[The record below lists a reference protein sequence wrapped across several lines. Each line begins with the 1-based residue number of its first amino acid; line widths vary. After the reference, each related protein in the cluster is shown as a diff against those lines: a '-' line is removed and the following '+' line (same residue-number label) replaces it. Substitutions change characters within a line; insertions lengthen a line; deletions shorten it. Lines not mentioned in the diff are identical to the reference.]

1 MKKWVIITI
10 SVLFLLGIGAIFA
23 IIQNNSETKGTEL
36 KETTELASN
45 SINEVNTIET
55 STRDTK
61 VSPNAKII
69 KKEYYKMCDHL
80 KKEIED
86 VPTKHINKNEED
98 VEKMYSDWKIE
109 GYSPNEIVI
118 YKEYEGICGDH
129 YIVKEHN
136 GVLGIYKLNEN
147 GEEIFERDTEI
158 PTQYLPEIDIQ
169 SVYNKLSDYE
179 KSLLEGCPT
188 NMVQYIQELNDN
200 KKMYENQIKT
210 VKGKIDYAQSIIDS
224 TTIDKIL
231 TFEKDEELS
240 LDRQQLSY
248 LTTDK
253 NSAIRTKQE
262 KIVNELEKQKST
274 LEKQIDDLFS
284 KMQEG
289 KKKYLSIKNA
299 NDVCCPLCGQKLEEK
314 GRLTTIINMKK
325 DLEASYDKKVKLDK
339 EFLIIKGKLAVEK
352 AKLYSAQNVS
362 NNEEYPGQITTLKEK
377 ISHLEQEK
385 MDIEKHNNIV
395 TINQKNVM
403 TSKEDI
409 TKFNI
414 KIQELHGL
422 IENIKKV
429 KEVTQKL
436 YINYLEEKMKY
447 ATKHLKNVRIQYYKV
462 SKEDEILKEDF
473 IILYKNNELKNLSRS
488 ETIATMLE
496 IGNMLNKVANTNFP
510 LFIDDSESCADFNFI
525 EDYAKNTQI
534 LISRVQKGQELTI
547 SNYNDKAMQI
557 AA

>member
-1 MKKWVIITI
+1 MKITYLKTNGFRKFEDTFETQIYDITEITGGNAKGKTTILYAIIWAFLGTNLTGDDKVWLGNKKCEGCYVELHFI
-10 SVLFLLGIGAIFA
+10 DNAGNNHILIRYKNRYDSKMNFIMLDNKKIEQKDLQTFYKDKKLFLSILNLNYFLH
-23 IIQNNSETKGTEL
+23 KKPTEQ
-36 KETTELASN
+36 KELIDN
-45 SINEVNTIET
+45 
-55 STRDTK
+55 
-61 VSPNAKII
+61 
-69 KKEYYKMCDHL
+69 
-80 KKEIED
+80 
-86 VPTKHINKNEED
+86 
-98 VEKMYSDWKIE
+98 
-109 GYSPNEIVI
+109 
-118 YKEYEGICGDH
+118 
-129 YIVKEHN
+129 
-136 GVLGIYKLNEN
+136 
-147 GEEIFERDTEI
+147 
-158 PTQYLPEIDIQ
+158 YLPEIDIKA
-169 SVYNKLSDYE
+169 VYNKLSNYE

-188 NMVQYIQELNDN
+188 NMAQYIQELNDN

-231 TFEKDEELS
+231 TFGKDEELS

-262 KIVNELEKQKST
+262 KIVQELEKQKAT

-289 KKKYLSIKNA
+289 KKKYMSIKNTTY
-299 NDVCCPLCGQKLEEK
+299 VCCPLCGQKLEEK

-325 DLEASYDKKVKLDK
+325 DLEGSYDKKVKLDK
-339 EFLIIKGKLAVEK
+339 EFLLIKGKLAVEK
-352 AKLYSAQNVS
+352 AKLYSAQNVA
-362 NNEEYPGQITTLKEK
+362 NNEEYPGQITTLREK
-377 ISHLEQEK
+377 INTLEQEK
-385 MDIEKHNNIV
+385 IDIEKHNNIV

-403 TSKEDI
+403 TAKEDI

-414 KIQELHGL
+414 KIQELYGL

-429 KEVTQKL
+429 KDIAQKL

-447 ATKHLKNVRIQYYKV
+447 ATKHLKNVKIQYYKV

-525 EDYAKNTQI
+525 EDYAKDTQI

>member
-1 MKKWVIITI
+1 MKITYLKTNGFRKFEDTFETQIYDITEITGGNAKGKTTILYAIIWAFLGTNLTGDDKVWLGNKKCEGCYVELHFI
-10 SVLFLLGIGAIFA
+10 DNAGNNHILIRYKNRYDSKMNFIMLDNKKIEQKDLQKFYKDKKLFLSILNLNYFLH
-23 IIQNNSETKGTEL
+23 KKPTEQ
-36 KETTELASN
+36 KELIDN
-45 SINEVNTIET
+45 
-55 STRDTK
+55 
-61 VSPNAKII
+61 
-69 KKEYYKMCDHL
+69 
-80 KKEIED
+80 
-86 VPTKHINKNEED
+86 
-98 VEKMYSDWKIE
+98 
-109 GYSPNEIVI
+109 
-118 YKEYEGICGDH
+118 
-129 YIVKEHN
+129 
-136 GVLGIYKLNEN
+136 
-147 GEEIFERDTEI
+147 
-158 PTQYLPEIDIQ
+158 YLPEIDIKA
-169 SVYNKLSDYE
+169 VYNKLSDYE

-188 NMVQYIQELNDN
+188 NMAQYIQELNDN

-289 KKKYLSIKNA
+289 KKKYLSIKNTT
-299 NDVCCPLCGQKLEEK
+299 DVCCPLCGQKLEEK

-429 KEVTQKL
+429 KDIAQKL

-447 ATKHLKNVRIQYYKV
+447 ATKHLKNVKIQYYKV

-534 LISRVQKGQELTI
+534 LISRVQKDQELTI

>member
-1 MKKWVIITI
+1 MKITYLKTNGFRKFEDTFETEIYDITEITGGNAKGKTTILYAIIWAFLGTNLTGDDKVWLGNKKCEGCYVELHFI
-10 SVLFLLGIGAIFA
+10 DNAGNNHILIRYKNRYDSKMNFIMLDNKKIEQKSLLTFYKDKKLFLSILNLNYFLH
-23 IIQNNSETKGTEL
+23 KKPTEQ
-36 KETTELASN
+36 KELIDN
-45 SINEVNTIET
+45 
-55 STRDTK
+55 
-61 VSPNAKII
+61 
-69 KKEYYKMCDHL
+69 
-80 KKEIED
+80 
-86 VPTKHINKNEED
+86 
-98 VEKMYSDWKIE
+98 
-109 GYSPNEIVI
+109 
-118 YKEYEGICGDH
+118 
-129 YIVKEHN
+129 
-136 GVLGIYKLNEN
+136 
-147 GEEIFERDTEI
+147 
-158 PTQYLPEIDIQ
+158 YLPEIDIQ

-188 NMVQYIQELNDN
+188 NMAQYIQELNDN

-210 VKGKIDYAQSIIDS
+210 IKGKIDYAQSIIDS

-289 KKKYLSIKNA
+289 KKKYLSIKNTT
-299 NDVCCPLCGQKLEEK
+299 DVCCPLCGQKLEEK

-409 TKFNI
+409 IKFNI

>member
-1 MKKWVIITI
+1 MKITYLKTNGFRKFEDTFETQIYDITEITGGNAKGKTTILYAIIWAFLGTNLTGDDKVWLGNKKCEGCYVELHFI
-10 SVLFLLGIGAIFA
+10 DNAGNNHILIRYKNRYDSKMNFIMLDNKKIEQKDLQTFYKDKKLFLSILNLNYFLH
-23 IIQNNSETKGTEL
+23 KKPTEQ
-36 KETTELASN
+36 KELIDN
-45 SINEVNTIET
+45 
-55 STRDTK
+55 
-61 VSPNAKII
+61 
-69 KKEYYKMCDHL
+69 
-80 KKEIED
+80 
-86 VPTKHINKNEED
+86 
-98 VEKMYSDWKIE
+98 
-109 GYSPNEIVI
+109 
-118 YKEYEGICGDH
+118 
-129 YIVKEHN
+129 
-136 GVLGIYKLNEN
+136 
-147 GEEIFERDTEI
+147 
-158 PTQYLPEIDIQ
+158 YLPEIDIKA
-169 SVYNKLSDYE
+169 VYNKLSDYE

-188 NMVQYIQELNDN
+188 NMAQYIQELNDN

-289 KKKYLSIKNA
+289 KKKYLSIKNTT
-299 NDVCCPLCGQKLEEK
+299 DVCCPLCGQKLEEK

-429 KEVTQKL
+429 KDIAQKL

-447 ATKHLKNVRIQYYKV
+447 ATKHLKNVKIQYYKV

-525 EDYAKNTQI
+525 EDYAKDTQI

>member
-1 MKKWVIITI
+1 MKITYLKTNGFRKFEDTFETEIYDITEIIGGNAKGKTTI
-10 SVLFLLGIGAIFA
+10 LYAIIWAFLGTNLTGDDKVWLGNKKSEGCYVELHFIDNIGNNHILIRYKNRYDNKMNFIMLDNKKIEQKDLQIFYKDKKLFLSILNLNYFLH
-23 IIQNNSETKGTEL
+23 KKPTEQ
-36 KETTELASN
+36 KELIDN
-45 SINEVNTIET
+45 
-55 STRDTK
+55 
-61 VSPNAKII
+61 
-69 KKEYYKMCDHL
+69 
-80 KKEIED
+80 
-86 VPTKHINKNEED
+86 
-98 VEKMYSDWKIE
+98 
-109 GYSPNEIVI
+109 
-118 YKEYEGICGDH
+118 
-129 YIVKEHN
+129 
-136 GVLGIYKLNEN
+136 
-147 GEEIFERDTEI
+147 
-158 PTQYLPEIDIQ
+158 YLPEIDIQ

>member
-1 MKKWVIITI
+1 MKITYLKTNGFRKFEDTFETQIYDITEITGGNAKGKTTILYAIIWAFLGTNLTGDDKVWLGNKKCEGCYVELHFI
-10 SVLFLLGIGAIFA
+10 DNAGNNHILIRYKNRYDSKMNFIMLDNKKIEQKDLQTFYKDKKLFLSILNLNYFLH
-23 IIQNNSETKGTEL
+23 KKPTEQ
-36 KETTELASN
+36 KELIDN
-45 SINEVNTIET
+45 
-55 STRDTK
+55 
-61 VSPNAKII
+61 
-69 KKEYYKMCDHL
+69 
-80 KKEIED
+80 
-86 VPTKHINKNEED
+86 
-98 VEKMYSDWKIE
+98 
-109 GYSPNEIVI
+109 
-118 YKEYEGICGDH
+118 
-129 YIVKEHN
+129 
-136 GVLGIYKLNEN
+136 
-147 GEEIFERDTEI
+147 
-158 PTQYLPEIDIQ
+158 YLPEIDIQ

-289 KKKYLSIKNA
+289 KKKYLSIKNTT
-299 NDVCCPLCGQKLEEK
+299 DVCCPLCGQKLEEK

-429 KEVTQKL
+429 KDIAQKL

-447 ATKHLKNVRIQYYKV
+447 ATKHLKNVKIQYYKV

-534 LISRVQKGQELTI
+534 LISRVQKDQELTI

>member
-1 MKKWVIITI
+1 MKITYLKTNGFRKFEDTFETEIYDITEITGGNAKGKTTILYAIIWAFLGTNLTGDDKVWLGNKKGEGCYVELHFI
-10 SVLFLLGIGAIFA
+10 DNIGNNHILIRYKNRYDSKMNFIMLDNKKIEQKDLQIFYKDKKLFLSILNLNYFLH
-23 IIQNNSETKGTEL
+23 KKPTEQ
-36 KETTELASN
+36 KELIDN
-45 SINEVNTIET
+45 
-55 STRDTK
+55 
-61 VSPNAKII
+61 
-69 KKEYYKMCDHL
+69 
-80 KKEIED
+80 
-86 VPTKHINKNEED
+86 
-98 VEKMYSDWKIE
+98 
-109 GYSPNEIVI
+109 
-118 YKEYEGICGDH
+118 
-129 YIVKEHN
+129 
-136 GVLGIYKLNEN
+136 
-147 GEEIFERDTEI
+147 
-158 PTQYLPEIDIQ
+158 YLPEIDIQ

-188 NMVQYIQELNDN
+188 NMAQYIQELNDN

-253 NSAIRTKQE
+253 NTAIRTKQE

-429 KEVTQKL
+429 KDIAQKL

-447 ATKHLKNVRIQYYKV
+447 ATKHLKNVKIQYYKV

>member
-1 MKKWVIITI
+1 MKITYLKTNGFRKFEYTFETEIYDITEITGGNAKGKTTILYAIIWAFLGTNLTGDDKVCLGNKKCEGCYVELHFI
-10 SVLFLLGIGAIFA
+10 DNAGNNHILIRYKNRYDSKMNFIMLDNKKIEQKDLQTFYKDKKLFLSILNLNYFLH
-23 IIQNNSETKGTEL
+23 KKPTEQ
-36 KETTELASN
+36 KELIDN
-45 SINEVNTIET
+45 
-55 STRDTK
+55 
-61 VSPNAKII
+61 
-69 KKEYYKMCDHL
+69 
-80 KKEIED
+80 
-86 VPTKHINKNEED
+86 
-98 VEKMYSDWKIE
+98 
-109 GYSPNEIVI
+109 
-118 YKEYEGICGDH
+118 
-129 YIVKEHN
+129 
-136 GVLGIYKLNEN
+136 
-147 GEEIFERDTEI
+147 
-158 PTQYLPEIDIQ
+158 YLPEIDIQ

-403 TSKEDI
+403 TAKEDI

>member
-1 MKKWVIITI
+1 MKITYLKTNGFRKFEYTFETEIYDITEITGGNAKGKTTILYAIIWAFLGTNLTGDDKVWLGNKKCEGCYVELHFI
-10 SVLFLLGIGAIFA
+10 DNAGNNHILIRYKNRYDSKMNFIMLDNKKIEQKDLQTFYKDKKLFLSILNLNYFLH
-23 IIQNNSETKGTEL
+23 KKPTEQ
-36 KETTELASN
+36 KELIDN
-45 SINEVNTIET
+45 
-55 STRDTK
+55 
-61 VSPNAKII
+61 
-69 KKEYYKMCDHL
+69 
-80 KKEIED
+80 
-86 VPTKHINKNEED
+86 
-98 VEKMYSDWKIE
+98 
-109 GYSPNEIVI
+109 
-118 YKEYEGICGDH
+118 
-129 YIVKEHN
+129 
-136 GVLGIYKLNEN
+136 
-147 GEEIFERDTEI
+147 
-158 PTQYLPEIDIQ
+158 YLPEIDIQ

-188 NMVQYIQELNDN
+188 NMAQYIQELNDN

-447 ATKHLKNVRIQYYKV
+447 ATKHLKNVKIQYYKV

>member
-1 MKKWVIITI
+1 MKITYLKTNGFRKFEYTFETEIYDITEITGGNAKGKTTILYAIIWAFLGTNLTGDDKVWLGNKKCEGCYVELHFI
-10 SVLFLLGIGAIFA
+10 DNAGNNHILIRYKNRYDSKMNFIMLDNKKIEQKDLQTFYKDKKLFLSILNLNYFLH
-23 IIQNNSETKGTEL
+23 KKPTEQ
-36 KETTELASN
+36 KELIDN
-45 SINEVNTIET
+45 
-55 STRDTK
+55 
-61 VSPNAKII
+61 
-69 KKEYYKMCDHL
+69 
-80 KKEIED
+80 
-86 VPTKHINKNEED
+86 
-98 VEKMYSDWKIE
+98 
-109 GYSPNEIVI
+109 
-118 YKEYEGICGDH
+118 
-129 YIVKEHN
+129 
-136 GVLGIYKLNEN
+136 
-147 GEEIFERDTEI
+147 
-158 PTQYLPEIDIQ
+158 YLPEIDIQ

-262 KIVNELEKQKST
+262 KIVNELEKQKLT
-274 LEKQIDDLFS
+274 LEKQIDDIFS

-289 KKKYLSIKNA
+289 KKKYLSIKNTT
-299 NDVCCPLCGQKLEEK
+299 DVCCPLCGQKLEEQ

-325 DLEASYDKKVKLDK
+325 NLEASYDKKVKLDK
-339 EFLIIKGKLAVEK
+339 DFLIIKGKLAVEK
-352 AKLYSAQNVS
+352 AKLYSAQSVS

-377 ISHLEQEK
+377 INTLEQEK

-409 TKFNI
+409 KKFNI
-414 KIQELHGL
+414 KIQELYGL

-429 KEVTQKL
+429 KEIAQKL

-447 ATKHLKNVRIQYYKV
+447 ATKHLKNVKIQYYKV

-496 IGNMLNKVANTNFP
+496 IGNMLNKVANTKFP

-525 EDYAKNTQI
+525 EDYAKDTQI

-547 SNYNDKAMQI
+547 TNYNDKAMQI

>member
-1 MKKWVIITI
+1 MKITYLKTNGFRKFEDTFETEIFDITEITGGNAKGKTTILYAIIWAFLGTNLTGDDKVWLGNKKCEGCYVELHFI
-10 SVLFLLGIGAIFA
+10 DNAGNNHILIRYKNRYDSKMNFIMLDNKKIEQKDLQTFYKDKKLFLSILNLNYFLH
-23 IIQNNSETKGTEL
+23 KKPTEQ
-36 KETTELASN
+36 KELIDN
-45 SINEVNTIET
+45 
-55 STRDTK
+55 
-61 VSPNAKII
+61 
-69 KKEYYKMCDHL
+69 
-80 KKEIED
+80 
-86 VPTKHINKNEED
+86 
-98 VEKMYSDWKIE
+98 
-109 GYSPNEIVI
+109 
-118 YKEYEGICGDH
+118 
-129 YIVKEHN
+129 
-136 GVLGIYKLNEN
+136 
-147 GEEIFERDTEI
+147 
-158 PTQYLPEIDIQ
+158 YLPEIDIKA
-169 SVYNKLSDYE
+169 VYNKLSDYE

-188 NMVQYIQELNDN
+188 NMAQYIQELNDN

>member
-1 MKKWVIITI
+1 MKITYLKINGFRKFEYTFETEIYDITEITGGNAKGKTTILYAIIWAFLGTNLTGDDKVWLGNKKCEGCYVELHFI
-10 SVLFLLGIGAIFA
+10 DNAGNNHILIRYKNRYDSKMNFIMLDNKKIEQKDLQTFYKDKKLFLSILNLNYFLH
-23 IIQNNSETKGTEL
+23 KKPTEQ
-36 KETTELASN
+36 KEL
-45 SINEVNTIET
+45 I
-55 STRDTK
+55 DK
-61 VSPNAKII
+61 
-69 KKEYYKMCDHL
+69 
-80 KKEIED
+80 
-86 VPTKHINKNEED
+86 
-98 VEKMYSDWKIE
+98 
-109 GYSPNEIVI
+109 
-118 YKEYEGICGDH
+118 
-129 YIVKEHN
+129 
-136 GVLGIYKLNEN
+136 
-147 GEEIFERDTEI
+147 
-158 PTQYLPEIDIQ
+158 YLPEIDIQ

-403 TSKEDI
+403 TSKKDI
-409 TKFNI
+409 IKFNI
-414 KIQELHGL
+414 KIQELHIL

-429 KEVTQKL
+429 KEIAQKL

-447 ATKHLKNVRIQYYKV
+447 ATKHLKNVKIQYYKV

-525 EDYAKNTQI
+525 EDYAKDTQI

>member
-1 MKKWVIITI
+1 MKITYLKTNGFRKFEYTFETEIYDITEITGGNAKGKTTILYAIIWAFLGTNLTGDDKVWLGNKKCEGCYVELHFI
-10 SVLFLLGIGAIFA
+10 DNAGNNHILIRYRNRYDSKMNFIMLDNKKIEQKDLQTFYKDKKLFLSILNLNYFLH
-23 IIQNNSETKGTEL
+23 KKPTEQ
-36 KETTELASN
+36 KELIDN
-45 SINEVNTIET
+45 
-55 STRDTK
+55 
-61 VSPNAKII
+61 
-69 KKEYYKMCDHL
+69 
-80 KKEIED
+80 
-86 VPTKHINKNEED
+86 
-98 VEKMYSDWKIE
+98 
-109 GYSPNEIVI
+109 
-118 YKEYEGICGDH
+118 
-129 YIVKEHN
+129 
-136 GVLGIYKLNEN
+136 
-147 GEEIFERDTEI
+147 
-158 PTQYLPEIDIQ
+158 YLPEIDIQ

>member
-1 MKKWVIITI
+1 MKITYLKTNGFRKFEYTFETEIYDITEITGGNAKGKTTILYAIIWAFLGTNLTGDDKVWLGNKKCEGCYVELHFI
-10 SVLFLLGIGAIFA
+10 DNAGNNHILIRYKNRYDSKMNFIMLDNKKIEQKDLQTFYKDKKLFLSILNLNYFLH
-23 IIQNNSETKGTEL
+23 KKPTEQ
-36 KETTELASN
+36 KELIDN
-45 SINEVNTIET
+45 
-55 STRDTK
+55 
-61 VSPNAKII
+61 
-69 KKEYYKMCDHL
+69 
-80 KKEIED
+80 
-86 VPTKHINKNEED
+86 
-98 VEKMYSDWKIE
+98 
-109 GYSPNEIVI
+109 
-118 YKEYEGICGDH
+118 
-129 YIVKEHN
+129 
-136 GVLGIYKLNEN
+136 
-147 GEEIFERDTEI
+147 
-158 PTQYLPEIDIQ
+158 YLPRIDIQ

>member
-1 MKKWVIITI
+1 MKITYLKTNGFRKFEDTFETKIYDITEITGGNAKGKTTILYAIIWAFLGTNLTGDDKVWLGNKKCEGCYVELHFI
-10 SVLFLLGIGAIFA
+10 DNAGNNHILIRYRNRYDSKMNFIMLDNKKIEQKYLQTFYKDKKLFLSILNLNYFLH
-23 IIQNNSETKGTEL
+23 KKPTEQ
-36 KETTELASN
+36 KELIDN
-45 SINEVNTIET
+45 
-55 STRDTK
+55 
-61 VSPNAKII
+61 
-69 KKEYYKMCDHL
+69 
-80 KKEIED
+80 
-86 VPTKHINKNEED
+86 
-98 VEKMYSDWKIE
+98 
-109 GYSPNEIVI
+109 
-118 YKEYEGICGDH
+118 
-129 YIVKEHN
+129 
-136 GVLGIYKLNEN
+136 
-147 GEEIFERDTEI
+147 
-158 PTQYLPEIDIQ
+158 YLPEIDIKA
-169 SVYNKLSDYE
+169 VYNKLSDYE

-188 NMVQYIQELNDN
+188 NMAQYIQELNDN

-289 KKKYLSIKNA
+289 KKKYLSIKNTT
-299 NDVCCPLCGQKLEEK
+299 DVCCPLCGQKLEEK

-429 KEVTQKL
+429 KDIAQKL

-447 ATKHLKNVRIQYYKV
+447 ATKHLKNVKIQYYKV

-525 EDYAKNTQI
+525 EDYAKDTQI

>member
-1 MKKWVIITI
+1 MKITYLKTNGFRKFEYTFETEIYDITEITGGNAKGKTTILYAIIWAFLGTNLTGDDKVWLGNKKCEGCYVELHFI
-10 SVLFLLGIGAIFA
+10 DNAGNNHILIRYKNRYDSKMNFIMLDNKKIEQKDLQTFYKDKKLFLSILNLNYFLH
-23 IIQNNSETKGTEL
+23 KKPTEQ
-36 KETTELASN
+36 KELIDN
-45 SINEVNTIET
+45 
-55 STRDTK
+55 
-61 VSPNAKII
+61 
-69 KKEYYKMCDHL
+69 
-80 KKEIED
+80 
-86 VPTKHINKNEED
+86 
-98 VEKMYSDWKIE
+98 
-109 GYSPNEIVI
+109 
-118 YKEYEGICGDH
+118 
-129 YIVKEHN
+129 
-136 GVLGIYKLNEN
+136 
-147 GEEIFERDTEI
+147 
-158 PTQYLPEIDIQ
+158 YLPEIDIQ

-289 KKKYLSIKNA
+289 KKKYLSIKNTT
-299 NDVCCPLCGQKLEEK
+299 DVCCPLCGQKLEEK

-429 KEVTQKL
+429 KDIAQKL

-447 ATKHLKNVRIQYYKV
+447 ATKHLKNVKIQYYKV

-525 EDYAKNTQI
+525 EDYAKDTQI

>member
-1 MKKWVIITI
+1 M
-10 SVLFLLGIGAIFA
+10 
-23 IIQNNSETKGTEL
+23 
-36 KETTELASN
+36 
-45 SINEVNTIET
+45 
-55 STRDTK
+55 
-61 VSPNAKII
+61 
-69 KKEYYKMCDHL
+69 
-80 KKEIED
+80 
-86 VPTKHINKNEED
+86 
-98 VEKMYSDWKIE
+98 
-109 GYSPNEIVI
+109 
-118 YKEYEGICGDH
+118 
-129 YIVKEHN
+129 
-136 GVLGIYKLNEN
+136 
-147 GEEIFERDTEI
+147 
-158 PTQYLPEIDIQ
+158 
-169 SVYNKLSDYE
+169 
-179 KSLLEGCPT
+179 
-188 NMVQYIQELNDN
+188 
-200 KKMYENQIKT
+200 
-210 VKGKIDYAQSIIDS
+210 
-224 TTIDKIL
+224 
-231 TFEKDEELS
+231 
-240 LDRQQLSY
+240 DRQQLSY

-352 AKLYSAQNVS
+352 AKLYSAQSVS

-377 ISHLEQEK
+377 INTLEQEK
-385 MDIEKHNNIV
+385 MDIEKHNNTV
-395 TINQKNVM
+395 SINQKNVM
-403 TSKEDI
+403 TSKKDI
-409 TKFNI
+409 IKFNI
-414 KIQELHGL
+414 KIQELHRL

-429 KEVTQKL
+429 KEIAQKL

-447 ATKHLKNVRIQYYKV
+447 ATKHLKNVKIQYYKV

-496 IGNMLNKVANTNFP
+496 IGNMLNKVANTKFP

-525 EDYAKNTQI
+525 EDYAKDTQI

-547 SNYNDKAMQI
+547 ANYNDKAMQI

>member
-1 MKKWVIITI
+1 MKITYLKTNGFRKFEYTFETEIYDITEITGGNAKGKTTILYAIIWAFLGTNLTGDDKVWLGNKKCEGCYVELHFI
-10 SVLFLLGIGAIFA
+10 DNAGNNHILIRYKNRYDSKMNFIMLDNKKIEQKYLQTFYKDKKLFLSILNLNYFLH
-23 IIQNNSETKGTEL
+23 KKPTEQ
-36 KETTELASN
+36 KELIDN
-45 SINEVNTIET
+45 
-55 STRDTK
+55 
-61 VSPNAKII
+61 
-69 KKEYYKMCDHL
+69 
-80 KKEIED
+80 
-86 VPTKHINKNEED
+86 
-98 VEKMYSDWKIE
+98 
-109 GYSPNEIVI
+109 
-118 YKEYEGICGDH
+118 
-129 YIVKEHN
+129 
-136 GVLGIYKLNEN
+136 
-147 GEEIFERDTEI
+147 
-158 PTQYLPEIDIQ
+158 YLPEIDIQ

-525 EDYAKNTQI
+525 EDYAKDTQI

>member
-1 MKKWVIITI
+1 MKITYLKTNGFRKFEYTFETEIYDITEITGGNAKGKTTILYAIIWAFLGTNLTGDDKVWLGNKKCEGCYVELHFI
-10 SVLFLLGIGAIFA
+10 DNAGNNHILIRYRNRYDSKMNFIMLDNKKIEQKDLQTFYKDKKLFLSILNLNYFLH
-23 IIQNNSETKGTEL
+23 KKPTEQ
-36 KETTELASN
+36 KELIDN
-45 SINEVNTIET
+45 
-55 STRDTK
+55 
-61 VSPNAKII
+61 
-69 KKEYYKMCDHL
+69 
-80 KKEIED
+80 
-86 VPTKHINKNEED
+86 
-98 VEKMYSDWKIE
+98 
-109 GYSPNEIVI
+109 
-118 YKEYEGICGDH
+118 
-129 YIVKEHN
+129 
-136 GVLGIYKLNEN
+136 
-147 GEEIFERDTEI
+147 
-158 PTQYLPEIDIQ
+158 YLPEIDIQ
-169 SVYNKLSDYE
+169 SVYNKLNDYE

>member
-1 MKKWVIITI
+1 MKITYLKTNGFRKFEYTFETQIYDITEITGGNAKGKTTILYAIIWAFLGTNLTGDDKVWLGNKKCEGCYVELHFI
-10 SVLFLLGIGAIFA
+10 DNAGNNHILIRYKNRYDSKMNFIMLDNKKIEQKDLQTFYKDKKLFLSILNLNYFLH
-23 IIQNNSETKGTEL
+23 KKPTEQ
-36 KETTELASN
+36 KELIDN
-45 SINEVNTIET
+45 
-55 STRDTK
+55 
-61 VSPNAKII
+61 
-69 KKEYYKMCDHL
+69 
-80 KKEIED
+80 
-86 VPTKHINKNEED
+86 
-98 VEKMYSDWKIE
+98 
-109 GYSPNEIVI
+109 
-118 YKEYEGICGDH
+118 
-129 YIVKEHN
+129 
-136 GVLGIYKLNEN
+136 
-147 GEEIFERDTEI
+147 
-158 PTQYLPEIDIQ
+158 YLPEIDIQ

-289 KKKYLSIKNA
+289 KKKYLSIKNTT
-299 NDVCCPLCGQKLEEK
+299 DVCCPLCGQKLEEK

-436 YINYLEEKMKY
+436 SINYFEEKMKY

-525 EDYAKNTQI
+525 EDYAKDTQI

-547 SNYNDKAMQI
+547 TNYNDKAMQI

>member
-1 MKKWVIITI
+1 MKITYLKTNGFRKFEDTFETEIYDITEITGGNAKGKTTILYAIIWAFLGTNLTGDDKVWLGNKKGEGCYVELHFI
-10 SVLFLLGIGAIFA
+10 DNIGNNHILIRYKNRYDSKMNFIMLDNKKIEQKDLQIFYKDKKLFLSILNLNYFLH
-23 IIQNNSETKGTEL
+23 KKPTEQ
-36 KETTELASN
+36 KEL
-45 SINEVNTIET
+45 I
-55 STRDTK
+55 DK
-61 VSPNAKII
+61 
-69 KKEYYKMCDHL
+69 
-80 KKEIED
+80 
-86 VPTKHINKNEED
+86 
-98 VEKMYSDWKIE
+98 
-109 GYSPNEIVI
+109 
-118 YKEYEGICGDH
+118 
-129 YIVKEHN
+129 
-136 GVLGIYKLNEN
+136 
-147 GEEIFERDTEI
+147 
-158 PTQYLPEIDIQ
+158 YLPEIDIQ

-188 NMVQYIQELNDN
+188 NMAQYIQELNDN

-210 VKGKIDYAQSIIDS
+210 IKGKIDYAQSIIDS
-224 TTIDKIL
+224 TSIDKIL
-231 TFEKDEELS
+231 IFEKAEELS

-262 KIVNELEKQKST
+262 KIVNELEKQKLT

-289 KKKYLSIKNA
+289 KKKYLSIKNTT
-299 NDVCCPLCGQKLEEK
+299 DVCCPLCGQKLEEQ

-339 EFLIIKGKLAVEK
+339 DFLIIKGKLAIEK
-352 AKLYSAQNVS
+352 AKLYSAQSVS

-377 ISHLEQEK
+377 INTLEQEK

-409 TKFNI
+409 KKFNI
-414 KIQELHGL
+414 KIQELYGL

-429 KEVTQKL
+429 KEIAQKL

-447 ATKHLKNVRIQYYKV
+447 ATKHLKNVKIQYYKV

-496 IGNMLNKVANTNFP
+496 IGNMLNKVANTKFP

-525 EDYAKNTQI
+525 EDYAKDTQI

-547 SNYNDKAMQI
+547 ANYNDKAMQI

>member
-1 MKKWVIITI
+1 MKITYLKTNGFRKFEYTFETEIYDITEIIGGNAKGKTTI
-10 SVLFLLGIGAIFA
+10 LYAIIWAFLGTNLTGDDKVWLGNKKSEGCYVELHFIDNIGNNHILIRYKNRYDNKMNFIMLDNKKIEQKDLQIFYKDKKLFLSILNLNYFLH
-23 IIQNNSETKGTEL
+23 KKPTEQ
-36 KETTELASN
+36 KEL
-45 SINEVNTIET
+45 I
-55 STRDTK
+55 DK
-61 VSPNAKII
+61 
-69 KKEYYKMCDHL
+69 
-80 KKEIED
+80 
-86 VPTKHINKNEED
+86 
-98 VEKMYSDWKIE
+98 
-109 GYSPNEIVI
+109 
-118 YKEYEGICGDH
+118 
-129 YIVKEHN
+129 
-136 GVLGIYKLNEN
+136 
-147 GEEIFERDTEI
+147 
-158 PTQYLPEIDIQ
+158 YLPEIDIQ

>member
-1 MKKWVIITI
+1 MKITYLKTNGFRKFEYTFETEIYDITEITGGNAKGKTTILYAIIWAFLGTNLTGDDKVWLGNKKGEGCYVELHFI
-10 SVLFLLGIGAIFA
+10 DNIGNNHILIRYKNRYDSKMNFIMLDNKKIEQKDLQTFYKDKKLFLSILNLNYFLH
-23 IIQNNSETKGTEL
+23 KKPTEQ
-36 KETTELASN
+36 KELIDN
-45 SINEVNTIET
+45 
-55 STRDTK
+55 
-61 VSPNAKII
+61 
-69 KKEYYKMCDHL
+69 
-80 KKEIED
+80 
-86 VPTKHINKNEED
+86 
-98 VEKMYSDWKIE
+98 
-109 GYSPNEIVI
+109 
-118 YKEYEGICGDH
+118 
-129 YIVKEHN
+129 
-136 GVLGIYKLNEN
+136 
-147 GEEIFERDTEI
+147 
-158 PTQYLPEIDIQ
+158 YLPEIDIQ

>member
-1 MKKWVIITI
+1 MKITYLKTNGFRKFEYTFETEIYDITEITGGNAKGKTTILYAIIWAFLGTNLTGDDKVWLGNKKCEGCYVELHFI
-10 SVLFLLGIGAIFA
+10 DNAGNNHILIRYKNRYDSKMNFIMLDNKKIEQKDLQTFYKDKKLFLSILNLNYFLH
-23 IIQNNSETKGTEL
+23 KKPTEQ
-36 KETTELASN
+36 KELIDN
-45 SINEVNTIET
+45 
-55 STRDTK
+55 
-61 VSPNAKII
+61 
-69 KKEYYKMCDHL
+69 
-80 KKEIED
+80 
-86 VPTKHINKNEED
+86 
-98 VEKMYSDWKIE
+98 
-109 GYSPNEIVI
+109 
-118 YKEYEGICGDH
+118 
-129 YIVKEHN
+129 
-136 GVLGIYKLNEN
+136 
-147 GEEIFERDTEI
+147 
-158 PTQYLPEIDIQ
+158 YLPEIDIQ

-188 NMVQYIQELNDN
+188 NMAQYIQELNDN

-210 VKGKIDYAQSIIDS
+210 IKGKIDYAQSIIDS
-224 TTIDKIL
+224 TSIDKIL
-231 TFEKDEELS
+231 IFEKDEELS

-525 EDYAKNTQI
+525 EDYAKDTQI

-547 SNYNDKAMQI
+547 ANYNDKAMQI

>member
-1 MKKWVIITI
+1 MKITYLKTNGFRKFEDTFETEIYDITEITGGNAKGKTTILYAIIWAFLGTNLTGDDKVWLGNKKCEGCYVELHFI
-10 SVLFLLGIGAIFA
+10 DNAGNNHILIRYKNRYDSKMNFIMLDNKKIEQKDLQTFYKDKKLFLSILNLNYFLH
-23 IIQNNSETKGTEL
+23 KKPTEQ
-36 KETTELASN
+36 KELIDN
-45 SINEVNTIET
+45 
-55 STRDTK
+55 
-61 VSPNAKII
+61 
-69 KKEYYKMCDHL
+69 
-80 KKEIED
+80 
-86 VPTKHINKNEED
+86 
-98 VEKMYSDWKIE
+98 
-109 GYSPNEIVI
+109 
-118 YKEYEGICGDH
+118 
-129 YIVKEHN
+129 
-136 GVLGIYKLNEN
+136 
-147 GEEIFERDTEI
+147 
-158 PTQYLPEIDIQ
+158 YLPEIDIKA
-169 SVYNKLSDYE
+169 VYNKLSNYE

-188 NMVQYIQELNDN
+188 NMAQYIQELNDN

-525 EDYAKNTQI
+525 EDYAKDTQI

>member
-1 MKKWVIITI
+1 MKITYLKTNGFRKFEYTFETEIYDITEITGGNAKGKTTILYAIIWAFLGTNLTGDDKVWLGNKKCEGCYVELHFI
-10 SVLFLLGIGAIFA
+10 DNAGNNHILIRYKNRYDSKMNFIMLDNKKIEQKDLQIFYKDKKLFLSILNLNYFLH
-23 IIQNNSETKGTEL
+23 KKPTEQ
-36 KETTELASN
+36 KEL
-45 SINEVNTIET
+45 I
-55 STRDTK
+55 DK
-61 VSPNAKII
+61 
-69 KKEYYKMCDHL
+69 
-80 KKEIED
+80 
-86 VPTKHINKNEED
+86 
-98 VEKMYSDWKIE
+98 
-109 GYSPNEIVI
+109 
-118 YKEYEGICGDH
+118 
-129 YIVKEHN
+129 
-136 GVLGIYKLNEN
+136 
-147 GEEIFERDTEI
+147 
-158 PTQYLPEIDIQ
+158 YLPEIDIQ

-188 NMVQYIQELNDN
+188 NMAQYIQELNDN

-210 VKGKIDYAQSIIDS
+210 IKGKIDYAQNIIDS
-224 TTIDKIL
+224 TSIDKIL

-274 LEKQIDDLFS
+274 LEKQIDDIFS

-289 KKKYLSIKNA
+289 KKKYLSIKNTT
-299 NDVCCPLCGQKLEEK
+299 DVCCPLCGQKLEEQ

-339 EFLIIKGKLAVEK
+339 DFLIIKGKLAVEK

-525 EDYAKNTQI
+525 EDYAKDTQI

>member
-1 MKKWVIITI
+1 MKITYLKTNGFRKFEDTFETEIYDITEITGGNAKGKTTILYAIIWAFLGTNLTGDDKVWLGNKKGEGCYVELHFI
-10 SVLFLLGIGAIFA
+10 DNIGNNHILIRYKNRYDSKMNFIMLDNKKIEQKDLQIFYKDKKLFLSILNLNYFLH
-23 IIQNNSETKGTEL
+23 KKPTEQ
-36 KETTELASN
+36 KEL
-45 SINEVNTIET
+45 I
-55 STRDTK
+55 DK
-61 VSPNAKII
+61 
-69 KKEYYKMCDHL
+69 
-80 KKEIED
+80 
-86 VPTKHINKNEED
+86 
-98 VEKMYSDWKIE
+98 
-109 GYSPNEIVI
+109 
-118 YKEYEGICGDH
+118 
-129 YIVKEHN
+129 
-136 GVLGIYKLNEN
+136 
-147 GEEIFERDTEI
+147 
-158 PTQYLPEIDIQ
+158 YLPEIDIQ

-188 NMVQYIQELNDN
+188 NMAQYIQELNDN

-210 VKGKIDYAQSIIDS
+210 IKGKIDYAQSIIDS
-224 TTIDKIL
+224 TSIDKIL
-231 TFEKDEELS
+231 IFEKAEELS

-262 KIVNELEKQKST
+262 KIVNELEKQKLT
-274 LEKQIDDLFS
+274 LEKQIDDIFS

-289 KKKYLSIKNA
+289 KKKYLSIKNTT
-299 NDVCCPLCGQKLEEK
+299 DVCCPLCGQKLEEQ

-339 EFLIIKGKLAVEK
+339 DFLIIKGKLAIEK
-352 AKLYSAQNVS
+352 AKLYSAQSVS

-377 ISHLEQEK
+377 INTLEQEK

-409 TKFNI
+409 KKFNI
-414 KIQELHGL
+414 KIQELYGL

-429 KEVTQKL
+429 KEIAQKL

-447 ATKHLKNVRIQYYKV
+447 ATKHLKNVKIQYYKV

-496 IGNMLNKVANTNFP
+496 IGNMLNKVANTKFP

-525 EDYAKNTQI
+525 EDYAKDTQI

-547 SNYNDKAMQI
+547 ANYNDKAMQI

>member
-1 MKKWVIITI
+1 MKITYLKTNGFRKFEDTFETQIYDITEITGGNAKGKTTILYAIIWAFLGTNLTGDDKVWLGNKKCEGCYVELHFI
-10 SVLFLLGIGAIFA
+10 DNAGNNHILIRYKNRYDSKMNFIMLDNKKIEQKDLQTFYKDKKLFLSILNLNYFLH
-23 IIQNNSETKGTEL
+23 KKPTEQ
-36 KETTELASN
+36 KELIDN
-45 SINEVNTIET
+45 
-55 STRDTK
+55 
-61 VSPNAKII
+61 
-69 KKEYYKMCDHL
+69 
-80 KKEIED
+80 
-86 VPTKHINKNEED
+86 
-98 VEKMYSDWKIE
+98 
-109 GYSPNEIVI
+109 
-118 YKEYEGICGDH
+118 
-129 YIVKEHN
+129 
-136 GVLGIYKLNEN
+136 
-147 GEEIFERDTEI
+147 
-158 PTQYLPEIDIQ
+158 YLPGIDIQ

>member
-1 MKKWVIITI
+1 MKITYLKTNGFRKFEDTFETEIFDITEITGGNAKGKTTILYAIIWAFLGTNLTGDDKVWLGNKKCEGCYVELHFI
-10 SVLFLLGIGAIFA
+10 DNAGNNHILIRYKNRYDSKMNFIMLDNKKIEQKDLQIFYKDKKLFLSILNLNYFLH
-23 IIQNNSETKGTEL
+23 KKPTEQ
-36 KETTELASN
+36 KEL
-45 SINEVNTIET
+45 I
-55 STRDTK
+55 DK
-61 VSPNAKII
+61 
-69 KKEYYKMCDHL
+69 
-80 KKEIED
+80 
-86 VPTKHINKNEED
+86 
-98 VEKMYSDWKIE
+98 
-109 GYSPNEIVI
+109 
-118 YKEYEGICGDH
+118 
-129 YIVKEHN
+129 
-136 GVLGIYKLNEN
+136 
-147 GEEIFERDTEI
+147 
-158 PTQYLPEIDIQ
+158 YLPEIDIQ

-188 NMVQYIQELNDN
+188 NMAQYIQELNDN

-210 VKGKIDYAQSIIDS
+210 IKGKIDYAQSIIDS
-224 TTIDKIL
+224 TSIDKIL
-231 TFEKDEELS
+231 IFEKDEELS

-262 KIVNELEKQKST
+262 KIVNELEKQKLT
-274 LEKQIDDLFS
+274 LEKQIDDIFS

-289 KKKYLSIKNA
+289 KKKYLSIKNTT
-299 NDVCCPLCGQKLEEK
+299 DVCCPLCGQKLEEQ

-325 DLEASYDKKVKLDK
+325 NLEASYDKKVKLDK
-339 EFLIIKGKLAVEK
+339 DFLIIKGKLAVEK

-429 KEVTQKL
+429 KDIAQKL

-447 ATKHLKNVRIQYYKV
+447 ATKHLKNVKIQYYKV

-496 IGNMLNKVANTNFP
+496 IGNMLNKVANTKFP

-525 EDYAKNTQI
+525 EDYAKDTQI

-547 SNYNDKAMQI
+547 TNYNDKAMQI

>member
-1 MKKWVIITI
+1 MKITYLKTNGFRKFEYTFETEIYDITEITGGNAKGKTTILYAIIWAFLGTNLTGDDKVWLGNKKCEGCYVELHFI
-10 SVLFLLGIGAIFA
+10 DNAGNNHILIRYKNRYDSKMNFIMLDNKKIEQKYLQTFYKDKKLFLSILNLNYFLH
-23 IIQNNSETKGTEL
+23 KKPTEQ
-36 KETTELASN
+36 KELIDN
-45 SINEVNTIET
+45 
-55 STRDTK
+55 
-61 VSPNAKII
+61 
-69 KKEYYKMCDHL
+69 
-80 KKEIED
+80 
-86 VPTKHINKNEED
+86 
-98 VEKMYSDWKIE
+98 
-109 GYSPNEIVI
+109 
-118 YKEYEGICGDH
+118 
-129 YIVKEHN
+129 
-136 GVLGIYKLNEN
+136 
-147 GEEIFERDTEI
+147 
-158 PTQYLPEIDIQ
+158 YLPEIDIKA
-169 SVYNKLSDYE
+169 VYNKLSDYE

-188 NMVQYIQELNDN
+188 NMAQYIQELNDN

-289 KKKYLSIKNA
+289 KKKYLSIKNTT
-299 NDVCCPLCGQKLEEK
+299 DVCCPLCGQKLEEK

-429 KEVTQKL
+429 KDIAQKL

-447 ATKHLKNVRIQYYKV
+447 ATKHLKNVKIQYYKV

-525 EDYAKNTQI
+525 EDYAKDTQI

>member
-1 MKKWVIITI
+1 MKITYLKTNGFRKFEDTFETEIYDITEITGGNAKGKTTILYAIIWAFLGTNLTGDDKVWLGNKKGEGCYVELHFI
-10 SVLFLLGIGAIFA
+10 DNIGINHILIRYKNRYDSKMNFIMLDNKKIEQKDLQSFYKDKKLFLSILNLNYFLH
-23 IIQNNSETKGTEL
+23 KKPTEQ
-36 KETTELASN
+36 KELIDN
-45 SINEVNTIET
+45 
-55 STRDTK
+55 
-61 VSPNAKII
+61 
-69 KKEYYKMCDHL
+69 
-80 KKEIED
+80 
-86 VPTKHINKNEED
+86 
-98 VEKMYSDWKIE
+98 
-109 GYSPNEIVI
+109 
-118 YKEYEGICGDH
+118 
-129 YIVKEHN
+129 
-136 GVLGIYKLNEN
+136 
-147 GEEIFERDTEI
+147 
-158 PTQYLPEIDIQ
+158 YLPEIDIQ

-188 NMVQYIQELNDN
+188 NMAQYIQELNDN

-210 VKGKIDYAQSIIDS
+210 IKGKIDYAQSIIDS
-224 TTIDKIL
+224 TSIDKIL
-231 TFEKDEELS
+231 IFEKAEELS

-262 KIVNELEKQKST
+262 KIVNELEKQKLT
-274 LEKQIDDLFS
+274 LEKQIDDIFS
-284 KMQEG
+284 KMQEE
-289 KKKYLSIKNA
+289 KKKYLSIKNTT
-299 NDVCCPLCGQKLEEK
+299 DVCCPLCGQKLEEQ

-339 EFLIIKGKLAVEK
+339 DFLIIKGKLAIEK
-352 AKLYSAQNVS
+352 AKLYSAQSVS

-377 ISHLEQEK
+377 INTLEQEK

-409 TKFNI
+409 KKFNI
-414 KIQELHGL
+414 KIQELYGL

-429 KEVTQKL
+429 KEIAQKL

-447 ATKHLKNVRIQYYKV
+447 ATKHLKNVKIQYYKV

-525 EDYAKNTQI
+525 EDYAKDTQI
-534 LISRVQKGQELTI
+534 LISRVQKSQDLTI

>member
-1 MKKWVIITI
+1 MKITYLKTNGFRKFEYTFETEIYDITEITGGNAKGKTTILYAIIWAFLGTNLTGDDKVWLGNKKCEGCYVELHFI
-10 SVLFLLGIGAIFA
+10 DNAGNNHILIRYKNRYDSKMNFIMLDNKKIEQKDLQIFYKDKKLFLSILNLNYFLH
-23 IIQNNSETKGTEL
+23 KKPTEQ
-36 KETTELASN
+36 KEL
-45 SINEVNTIET
+45 I
-55 STRDTK
+55 DK
-61 VSPNAKII
+61 
-69 KKEYYKMCDHL
+69 
-80 KKEIED
+80 
-86 VPTKHINKNEED
+86 
-98 VEKMYSDWKIE
+98 
-109 GYSPNEIVI
+109 
-118 YKEYEGICGDH
+118 
-129 YIVKEHN
+129 
-136 GVLGIYKLNEN
+136 
-147 GEEIFERDTEI
+147 
-158 PTQYLPEIDIQ
+158 YLPEIDIQ

-188 NMVQYIQELNDN
+188 NMAQYIQELNDN

-210 VKGKIDYAQSIIDS
+210 IKGKIDYAQNIIDS
-224 TTIDKIL
+224 TSIDKIL

-352 AKLYSAQNVS
+352 AKLYSAQSVS

-377 ISHLEQEK
+377 INTLEQEK
-385 MDIEKHNNIV
+385 MDIEKHNNTV
-395 TINQKNVM
+395 SINQKNVM
-403 TSKEDI
+403 TSKKDI
-409 TKFNI
+409 IKFNI
-414 KIQELHGL
+414 KIQELHRL

-429 KEVTQKL
+429 KEIAQKL

-447 ATKHLKNVRIQYYKV
+447 ATKHLKNVKIQYYKV

-496 IGNMLNKVANTNFP
+496 IGNMLNKVANTKFP

-525 EDYAKNTQI
+525 EDYAKDTQI

-547 SNYNDKAMQI
+547 ANYNDKAMQI

>member
-1 MKKWVIITI
+1 MKITYLKTNGFRKFEDTFETQIYDITEITGGNAKGKTTILYAIIWAFLGTNLTGDDKVWLGNKKCEGCYVELHFI
-10 SVLFLLGIGAIFA
+10 DNAGNNHILIRYKNRYDSKMNFIMLDNKKIEQKYLQTFYKDKKLFLSILNLNYFLH
-23 IIQNNSETKGTEL
+23 KKPTEQ
-36 KETTELASN
+36 KELIDN
-45 SINEVNTIET
+45 
-55 STRDTK
+55 
-61 VSPNAKII
+61 
-69 KKEYYKMCDHL
+69 
-80 KKEIED
+80 
-86 VPTKHINKNEED
+86 
-98 VEKMYSDWKIE
+98 
-109 GYSPNEIVI
+109 
-118 YKEYEGICGDH
+118 
-129 YIVKEHN
+129 
-136 GVLGIYKLNEN
+136 
-147 GEEIFERDTEI
+147 
-158 PTQYLPEIDIQ
+158 YLPGIDIQ

-289 KKKYLSIKNA
+289 KKKYLSIKNTT
-299 NDVCCPLCGQKLEEK
+299 DVCCPLCGQKLEEK

-429 KEVTQKL
+429 KDIAQKL

-447 ATKHLKNVRIQYYKV
+447 ATKHLKNVKIQYYKV

-525 EDYAKNTQI
+525 EDYAKDTQI
-534 LISRVQKGQELTI
+534 LISKVQKGQELTI

>member
-1 MKKWVIITI
+1 MKITYLKTNGFRKFEYTFETEIYDITEITGGNAKGKTTILYAIIWAFLGTNLTGDDKVWLGNKKCEGCYVELHFI
-10 SVLFLLGIGAIFA
+10 DNAGNNHILIRYKNRYDSKMNFIMLDNKKIEQKDLQTFYKDKKLFLSILNLNYFLH
-23 IIQNNSETKGTEL
+23 KKPTEQ
-36 KETTELASN
+36 KELIDN
-45 SINEVNTIET
+45 
-55 STRDTK
+55 
-61 VSPNAKII
+61 
-69 KKEYYKMCDHL
+69 
-80 KKEIED
+80 
-86 VPTKHINKNEED
+86 
-98 VEKMYSDWKIE
+98 
-109 GYSPNEIVI
+109 
-118 YKEYEGICGDH
+118 
-129 YIVKEHN
+129 
-136 GVLGIYKLNEN
+136 
-147 GEEIFERDTEI
+147 
-158 PTQYLPEIDIQ
+158 YLPEIDIQ

-188 NMVQYIQELNDN
+188 NMAQYIQELNDN

-289 KKKYLSIKNA
+289 KKKYLSIKNTT
-299 NDVCCPLCGQKLEEK
+299 DVCCPLCGQKLEEK

-429 KEVTQKL
+429 KDVAQKL

-447 ATKHLKNVRIQYYKV
+447 ATKHLKNVKIQYYKV

-525 EDYAKNTQI
+525 EDYAKDTQI

>member
-1 MKKWVIITI
+1 MKITYLKTNGFRKFEYTFETEIYDITEITGGNAKGKTTILYAIIWAFLGTNLTGDDKVWLGNKKCEGCYVELHFI
-10 SVLFLLGIGAIFA
+10 DNAGNNHILIRYRNRYDSKMNFIMLDNKKIEQKDLQTFYKDKKLFLSILNLNYFLH
-23 IIQNNSETKGTEL
+23 KKPTEQ
-36 KETTELASN
+36 KELIDN
-45 SINEVNTIET
+45 
-55 STRDTK
+55 
-61 VSPNAKII
+61 
-69 KKEYYKMCDHL
+69 
-80 KKEIED
+80 
-86 VPTKHINKNEED
+86 
-98 VEKMYSDWKIE
+98 
-109 GYSPNEIVI
+109 
-118 YKEYEGICGDH
+118 
-129 YIVKEHN
+129 
-136 GVLGIYKLNEN
+136 
-147 GEEIFERDTEI
+147 
-158 PTQYLPEIDIQ
+158 YLPEIDIQ

-339 EFLIIKGKLAVEK
+339 EFLIIKGKLAIEK

>member
-1 MKKWVIITI
+1 MKITYLKTNGFRKFEDTFETQIYDITEITGGNAKGKTTILYAIIWAFLGTNLTGDDKVWLGNKKCEGCYVELHFI
-10 SVLFLLGIGAIFA
+10 DNAGNNHILIRYRNRYDSKMNFIMLDNKKIEQKYLQTFYKDKKLFLSILNLNYFLH
-23 IIQNNSETKGTEL
+23 KKPTEQ
-36 KETTELASN
+36 KELIDN
-45 SINEVNTIET
+45 
-55 STRDTK
+55 
-61 VSPNAKII
+61 
-69 KKEYYKMCDHL
+69 
-80 KKEIED
+80 
-86 VPTKHINKNEED
+86 
-98 VEKMYSDWKIE
+98 
-109 GYSPNEIVI
+109 
-118 YKEYEGICGDH
+118 
-129 YIVKEHN
+129 
-136 GVLGIYKLNEN
+136 
-147 GEEIFERDTEI
+147 
-158 PTQYLPEIDIQ
+158 YLPEIDIKA
-169 SVYNKLSDYE
+169 VYNKLSDYE

-188 NMVQYIQELNDN
+188 NMAQYIQELNDN

-289 KKKYLSIKNA
+289 KKKYLSIKNTT
-299 NDVCCPLCGQKLEEK
+299 DVCCPLCGQKLEEK

-325 DLEASYDKKVKLDK
+325 DLEASYDKKVNLDK

-429 KEVTQKL
+429 KDIAQKL

-447 ATKHLKNVRIQYYKV
+447 ATKHLKNVKIQYYKV

-525 EDYAKNTQI
+525 EDYAKDTQI
-534 LISRVQKGQELTI
+534 LISRVQKGKELTV

>member
-1 MKKWVIITI
+1 MKITYLKTNGFRKFEYTFETEIYDITEITGGNAKGKTTILYAIIWAFLGTNLTGDDKVWLGNKKCEGCYVELHFI
-10 SVLFLLGIGAIFA
+10 DNAGNNHILIRYKNRYDSKMNFIMLDNKKIEQKDLQTFYKDKKLFLSILNLNYFLH
-23 IIQNNSETKGTEL
+23 KKPTEQ
-36 KETTELASN
+36 KELIDN
-45 SINEVNTIET
+45 
-55 STRDTK
+55 
-61 VSPNAKII
+61 
-69 KKEYYKMCDHL
+69 
-80 KKEIED
+80 
-86 VPTKHINKNEED
+86 
-98 VEKMYSDWKIE
+98 
-109 GYSPNEIVI
+109 
-118 YKEYEGICGDH
+118 
-129 YIVKEHN
+129 
-136 GVLGIYKLNEN
+136 
-147 GEEIFERDTEI
+147 
-158 PTQYLPEIDIQ
+158 YLPEIDIQ

-188 NMVQYIQELNDN
+188 NMVQYIQELNNN

-525 EDYAKNTQI
+525 EDYAKDTQI

>member
-1 MKKWVIITI
+1 MKITYLKTNGFRKFEDTFETQIYDITEITGGNAKGKTTILYAIIWAFLGTNLTGDDKVWLGNKKCEGCYVELHFI
-10 SVLFLLGIGAIFA
+10 DNAGNNHILIRYKNRYDSKMNFIMLDNKKIEQKDLQTFYKDKKLFLSILNLNYFLH
-23 IIQNNSETKGTEL
+23 KKPTEQ
-36 KETTELASN
+36 KELIDN
-45 SINEVNTIET
+45 
-55 STRDTK
+55 
-61 VSPNAKII
+61 
-69 KKEYYKMCDHL
+69 
-80 KKEIED
+80 
-86 VPTKHINKNEED
+86 
-98 VEKMYSDWKIE
+98 
-109 GYSPNEIVI
+109 
-118 YKEYEGICGDH
+118 
-129 YIVKEHN
+129 
-136 GVLGIYKLNEN
+136 
-147 GEEIFERDTEI
+147 
-158 PTQYLPEIDIQ
+158 YLPEIDIQ

-262 KIVNELEKQKST
+262 KIVNKLEKQKST

>member
-1 MKKWVIITI
+1 MKITYLKTNGFRKFEDTFETQIYDITEITGGNAKGKTTILYAIIWAFLGTNLTGDDKVWLGNKKCEGCYVELHFI
-10 SVLFLLGIGAIFA
+10 DNAGNNHILIRYRNRYDSKMNFIMLDNKKIEQKYLQTFYKDKKLFLSILNLNYFLH
-23 IIQNNSETKGTEL
+23 KKPTEQ
-36 KETTELASN
+36 KELIDN
-45 SINEVNTIET
+45 
-55 STRDTK
+55 
-61 VSPNAKII
+61 
-69 KKEYYKMCDHL
+69 
-80 KKEIED
+80 
-86 VPTKHINKNEED
+86 
-98 VEKMYSDWKIE
+98 
-109 GYSPNEIVI
+109 
-118 YKEYEGICGDH
+118 
-129 YIVKEHN
+129 
-136 GVLGIYKLNEN
+136 
-147 GEEIFERDTEI
+147 
-158 PTQYLPEIDIQ
+158 YLPEIDIQ

-188 NMVQYIQELNDN
+188 NMAQYIQELNDN

-289 KKKYLSIKNA
+289 KKKYLSIKNTT
-299 NDVCCPLCGQKLEEK
+299 DVCCPLCGQKLEEK

-429 KEVTQKL
+429 KDIAQKL

-447 ATKHLKNVRIQYYKV
+447 ATKHLKNVKIQYYKV

-525 EDYAKNTQI
+525 EDYAKDTQI